1 MSLLENTRRAFS
13 SREDF
18 DNEEYENEYMENEY
32 MEEKKENPI
41 KKFFSDLFGF
51 EKEDEDMDIYD
62 EKESRSEYKETP
74 KSSRPASRF
83 TRSGESY
90 SSSSS
95 YSENRIGASVEVITM
110 YPQGVDDASKIIK
123 EVKLNK
129 IVIFDVNDQIESSEE
144 ARRIVDFVGGAAE
157 GLECP
162 FSRLCASIFCIAPK
176 GVKFTNTKT
185 RYTK

>member
-1 MSLLENTRRAFS
+1 MSIFENTKQAFTGS
-13 SREDF
+13 YDDIDSF
-18 DNEEYENEYMENEY
+18 DEYT
-32 MEEKKENPI
+32 EKKENPV
-41 KKFFSDLFGF
+41 KRFFADLFGF
-51 EKEDEDMDIYD
+51 EREDDYMEDD
-62 EKESRSEYKETP
+62 ERRTNSEYSDNTRSE
-74 KSSRPASRF
+74 RGASRF
-83 TRSGESY
+83 TRAERSY
-90 SSSSS
+90 SGPT
-95 YSENRIGASVEVITM
+95 YSDSGIGANVEIITM
-110 YPQGVDDASKIIK
+110 YPQGVDDASKIIR
-123 EVKLNK
+123 EVKLDK

>member
-1 MSLLENTRRAFS
+1 MSIFENTKKAFS
-13 SREDF
+13 AGDNF
-18 DNEEYENEYMENEY
+18 DNTDDNYTD
-32 MEEKKENPI
+32 EKKGV

-51 EKEDEDMDIYD
+51 DKDDEYMDSYD
-62 EKESRSEYKETP
+62 EREDNTEYKEEHR
-74 KSSRPASRF
+74 SSRTPSRF
-83 TRSGESY
+83 SHSGDDYSGRSY
-90 SSSSS
+90 SGGG
-95 YSENRIGASVEVITM
+95 IGTTAEIITM
-110 YPQGVDDASKIIK
+110 YPQNVDDATKIIR

-162 FSRLCASIFCIAPK
+162 FNRLCASIFCIAPK

>member
-1 MSLLENTRRAFS
+1 MSIFENTRQAFS
-13 SREDF
+13 SDDDF
-18 DNEEYENEYMENEY
+18 RDTEYMDEY
-32 MEEKKENPI
+32 AEEKKENPI
-41 KKFFSDLFGF
+41 KRFFSDLFGF
-51 EKEDEDMDIYD
+51 EREDDFMDTEEREDT
-62 EKESRSEYKETP
+62 EEYREPP
-74 KSSRPASRF
+74 KSGRASARF
-83 TRSGESY
+83 TRSSDE
-90 SSSSS
+90 
-95 YSENRIGASVEVITM
+95 YSESRMGGNIEIITM
-110 YPQGVDDASKIIK
+110 YPQGVDDASKIIR
-123 EVKLNK
+123 EVKLGK

>member
-13 SREDF
+13 SHEDF
-18 DNEEYENEYMENEY
+18 DNEEYDNEY

-51 EKEDEDMDIYD
+51 EKEDEYMDIYD
-62 EKESRSEYKETP
+62 ERESRSEYKETP
-74 KSSRPASRF
+74 KSSRTAARF

-90 SSSSS
+90 SSSASSSSS
-95 YSENRIGASVEVITM
+95 YSESRIGASVEVITM